1 MEEFT
6 TDGLGAWEGE
16 GGAAIDPRPLSGRIG
31 PVTMKNA
38 MTGTVNQVEW
48 AERIRERVSKEFDR
62 VAGAMNL
69 AASKQVGQN
78 RTDTQTVLAIL
89 EDKRAGVMAT
99 ERAGYFI
106 HDWQELRDQVRQMIV
121 QDPRYLAIKTNQAA
135 RSRTAK
141 LKSSLSSL

>member
-1 MEEFT
+1 
-6 TDGLGAWEGE
+6 
-16 GGAAIDPRPLSGRIG
+16 
-31 PVTMKNA
+31 
-38 MTGTVNQVEW
+38 
-48 AERIRERVSKEFDR
+48 
-62 VAGAMNL
+62 MNL

-99 ERAGYFI
+99 EQAGYFI

-135 RSRTAK
+135 RRRTT
-141 LKSSLSSL
+141 